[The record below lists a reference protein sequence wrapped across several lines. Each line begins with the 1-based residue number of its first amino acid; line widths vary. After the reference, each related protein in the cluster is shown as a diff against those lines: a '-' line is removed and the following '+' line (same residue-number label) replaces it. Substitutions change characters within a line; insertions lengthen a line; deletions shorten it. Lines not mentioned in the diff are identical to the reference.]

1 MAVGF
6 TLLNGS
12 TAVPDK
18 GLSLSSKP
26 RVLVAKFGDGYEQR
40 ISDGIN
46 SMEQSFSV
54 AFKTRTKEEIDEIK
68 LFLDTKNGVS
78 SFDFTY
84 PESNTLDEEIT
95 IKVVCDSFNTVFEYD
110 EFYSLT
116 ATFRRVYEP

>member
-1 MAVGF
+1 MAIGF

-18 GLSLSSKP
+18 NLSLASKP
-26 RVLVAKFGDGYEQR
+26 RVLIAKFGDGYEQR

-46 SMEQSFSV
+46 SMEESFSV
-54 AFKTRTKEEIDEIK
+54 SFKTRTKEEIDEIK
-68 LFLDTKNGVS
+68 LFLESKKGVG

-84 PESNTLDEEIT
+84 PESNAVGGEIT
-95 IKVVCDSFNTVFEYD
+95 IKVVCDSFNTTFEYD

-116 ATFRRVYEP
+116 ASFRRVYEP